1 MVEQFLLSAILIPS
15 VISQVVAGWQGR
27 MIFNASYGPLND
39 ILARLGIKG
48 PAWLASQQT
57 ALPTIFLTD
66 TWQWTPFLA
75 LIILAALQSMPQ
87 DIVEAARL
95 DGAYGWSMFRFVTVP
110 LILPV
115 TGIGILLRGVDL
127 FKTFDLVY
135 ILTQGGPGNS
145 SETLTYFTYV
155 QGFKFFNPSYASAMS
170 FIQLILVTIAAKL
183 FLSFIRRQAELLRCQ
198 NASFWIFL
206 KWGSPD
212 RLCGALPFSL
222 LLDRLQQFERAWRIL
237 YPSAGLV
244 PGASG
249 LVELSGFPPARSAE
263 GFDGQFYHRF
273 FVDDISL
280 LLGAPA
286 AYAIAR
292 FQVGRENLA
301 FWILSIRMFPPI
313 ATILPLFVIFRFVGL
328 VDSYAGLVL
337 SYTVFNLPFA
347 IWILKGFIEDL
358 PREIEEAAKVDGARP
373 FQIFRTDRYS
383 IGRSGSCRG
392 GSFHLYFRLE

>member
-1 MVEQFLLSAILIPS
+1 MAIGDCLGTEEKNAARIMVLPAVGLLFLVTIAPLLFSLCVSFTNLQFSSPQPLRWSGLDNYLTLLTKDARFLSALWRTLWLVGAGVVTQTVLGYIIASLLFRIHRCRTILLSAILIPS

-39 ILARLGIKG
+39 ILARFGIKG

-57 ALPTIFLTD
+57 ALTSIFLTD

-75 LIILAALQSMPQ
+75 LIILAALQSQPQ

-170 FIQLILVTIAAKL
+170 FIQLILVTVAAKM
-183 FLSFIRRQAELLRCQ
+183 FLSFIRRR
-198 NASFWIFL
+198 
-206 KWGSPD
+206 G
-212 RLCGALPFSL
+212 
-222 LLDRLQQFERAWRIL
+222 RI
-237 YPSAGLV
+237 
-244 PGASG
+244 
-249 LVELSGFPPARSAE
+249 
-263 GFDGQFYHRF
+263 
-273 FVDDISL
+273 
-280 LLGAPA
+280 
-286 AYAIAR
+286 
-292 FQVGRENLA
+292 
-301 FWILSIRMFPPI
+301 
-313 ATILPLFVIFRFVGL
+313 
-328 VDSYAGLVL
+328 
-337 SYTVFNLPFA
+337 
-347 IWILKGFIEDL
+347 
-358 PREIEEAAKVDGARP
+358 
-373 FQIFRTDRYS
+373 
-383 IGRSGSCRG
+383 
-392 GSFHLYFRLE
+392 

>member
-1 MVEQFLLSAILIPS
+1 MLGNQEKNFARLMVTPAVGLLFLVTIAPLLFSLGVSFTNLQFGSPQPMRWTGLENYVHLVSRDARFSSALWRTLLLVGAGVVTQTVLGYVIASLLFRIRRGRTLLLSAILIPS

-39 ILARLGIKG
+39 ILSRLGVKG

-57 ALPTIFLTD
+57 AMPTIFLTD

-95 DGAYGWSMFRFVTVP
+95 DGAYGWSMFRFVTAP

-170 FIQLILVTIAAKL
+170 FIQLILVTIAAKVL
-183 FLSFIRRQAELLRCQ
+183 LSFVRRQ
-198 NASFWIFL
+198 
-206 KWGSPD
+206 
-212 RLCGALPFSL
+212 
-222 LLDRLQQFERAWRIL
+222 
-237 YPSAGLV
+237 
-244 PGASG
+244 
-249 LVELSGFPPARSAE
+249 
-263 GFDGQFYHRF
+263 
-273 FVDDISL
+273 
-280 LLGAPA
+280 
-286 AYAIAR
+286 
-292 FQVGRENLA
+292 
-301 FWILSIRMFPPI
+301 
-313 ATILPLFVIFRFVGL
+313 
-328 VDSYAGLVL
+328 
-337 SYTVFNLPFA
+337 
-347 IWILKGFIEDL
+347 
-358 PREIEEAAKVDGARP
+358 
-373 FQIFRTDRYS
+373 RT
-383 IGRSGSCRG
+383 
-392 GSFHLYFRLE
+392 F

>member
-1 MVEQFLLSAILIPS
+1 MLGNQEKNFARLMVMPAVGLLFLVTIAPLLFSLGVSFTNLQFGSPQPMRWTGLENYVHLVSRDARFSSALWRTLLLVGAGVVTQTVLGYVIASLLFRIRRGRTLLLSAILIPS

-39 ILARLGIKG
+39 ILSRLGVKG

-57 ALPTIFLTD
+57 AMPTIFLTD

-95 DGAYGWSMFRFVTVP
+95 DGAYGWSMFRFVTAP

-170 FIQLILVTIAAKL
+170 FIQLILVTIAAKVL
-183 FLSFIRRQAELLRCQ
+183 LSFVRRQ
-198 NASFWIFL
+198 
-206 KWGSPD
+206 
-212 RLCGALPFSL
+212 
-222 LLDRLQQFERAWRIL
+222 
-237 YPSAGLV
+237 
-244 PGASG
+244 
-249 LVELSGFPPARSAE
+249 
-263 GFDGQFYHRF
+263 
-273 FVDDISL
+273 
-280 LLGAPA
+280 
-286 AYAIAR
+286 
-292 FQVGRENLA
+292 
-301 FWILSIRMFPPI
+301 
-313 ATILPLFVIFRFVGL
+313 
-328 VDSYAGLVL
+328 
-337 SYTVFNLPFA
+337 
-347 IWILKGFIEDL
+347 
-358 PREIEEAAKVDGARP
+358 
-373 FQIFRTDRYS
+373 RT
-383 IGRSGSCRG
+383 
-392 GSFHLYFRLE
+392 F